1 MGLISF
7 LNLRGMIF
15 REKHHICHPHTSA
28 LMVEDD
34 LSSTTNDVD
43 ETIDAASTHDADY
56 VVKLDQELDR
66 IRDRRENPGKS
77 FLVNTMVPK
86 TFDDYTLVFGVIT
99 GLVFFGMITLAS
111 SGLILGD
118 SISID
123 DTLSGTPLDPNDC
136 VDRRGEVWI
145 KTWVQGDDLEIESH
159 NLEPSSTF
167 AILVAVWNE
176 SSVVSDGGIEG
187 DPTLTLSES
196 GTGDL
201 SIELK
206 SDDLEDGSYIVR
218 IGIVS
223 SDSDSRVWSDEEI
236 AQEVVNL
243 GNVISSKNLEIELHT
258 TSSSSLFGSGE
269 THRNMEKSDEE
280 TRACM
285 TIQDMGVWGWILMGA
300 EWVGGRETAMLTGGN
315 AEVPPWYMAM
325 VSLGMSVFFLCVQ
338 YPLMHRLYHR
348 ETDDLLTS
356 EQMNRLIVR
365 TIEKSSKR
373 LHIKPNLSSI
383 KVQDRAISVDVF
395 LPYHTSRKTLANPI
409 DVKGTIIKD
418 ILNEFRIFGEMRPL
432 QIKTVCMDSEVESG
446 EMTDFSELAEV
457 QLSED
462 YSSFFSSMGQFGK
475 LEEAFRESMSRW
487 FRKHDVADYGSAILA
502 DEDAV
507 FVRVI
512 YRPVTRFAYFLF
524 KPTYQHLQGDLRK
537 QLGQDLESLLEDRT
551 LVVSARNEKSTL
563 GDRAVAGRVEQGNEE
578 HEGEA
583 MVAKRGGI
591 PGALLQN
598 PFMGDILSSVE
609 YVAHKNRKRI
619 DKYGFWGLIVFV
631 WIPFMASG
639 VLVGAMLGLVARM
652 RFQRVLAACFIGG
665 TAASITWA
673 YTARGIIEVMEK
685 YHAEAFIPFI
695 ILLAVGFTWLK
706 IRDNK
711 RFRRE
716 ELFRDS
722 MAFFAGASDS

>member
-1 MGLISF
+1 MKNITYTAPTRLI
-7 LNLRGMIF
+7 
-15 REKHHICHPHTSA
+15 P
-28 LMVEDD
+28 MVGKD
-34 LSSTTNDVD
+34 LSSITSEVD
-43 ETIDAASTHDADY
+43 ENMDKVASNDSESED
-56 VVKLDQELDR
+56 KLDQELDR

-77 FLVNTMVPK
+77 FLVNTIVPK
-86 TFDDYTLVFGVIT
+86 TFDDYTLVFGVMT
-99 GLVFFGMITLAS
+99 GLVFFGMVTLAS
-111 SGLILGD
+111 SGLVLGD

-145 KTWVQGDDLEIESH
+145 KSWVQGDDLEIESH
-159 NLEPSSTF
+159 NLEPSMAF
-167 AILVAVWNE
+167 GIIVAVWNE
-176 SSVVSDGGIEG
+176 SSVESDGGVG
-187 DPTLTLSES
+187 DPTLTIGGS

-201 SIELK
+201 SIELN
-206 SDDLEDGSYIVR
+206 SDDLEDGRYIVR
-218 IGIVS
+218 IGILA
-223 SDSDSRVWSDEEI
+223 SDSDSKEWSEEEI
-236 AQEVVNL
+236 VEAVASPGSLVSYKE
-243 GNVISSKNLEIELHT
+243 LEIELHT

-269 THRNMEKSDEE
+269 THREMEKSDDE

-315 AEVPPWYMAM
+315 AEVPPWYMATI
-325 VSLGMSVFFLCVQ
+325 SLGMSVFFLCVQ

-356 EQMNRLIVR
+356 EQMKRLLVR
-365 TIEKSSKR
+365 TIEKASKR

-395 LPYHTSRKTLANPI
+395 LPYNTSRKTIASPI

-432 QIKTVCMDSEVESG
+432 QIRTVCTDSDMKSEG
-446 EMTDFSELAEV
+446 TIDFSELGEIR
-457 QLSED
+457 LSDD

-537 QLGQDLESLLEDRT
+537 HLGSDLESLLQGRT

-563 GDRAVAGRVEQGNEE
+563 GDRAVAGRVEQGTEE

-673 YTARGIIEVMEK
+673 YTARGIIEVMHK

-695 ILLAVGFTWLK
+695 LLLAVGFTWLK

-711 RFRRE
+711 RYRRE
-716 ELFRDS
+716 ELFKDS
-722 MAFFAGASDS
+722 MAFFAGASDT

>member
-1 MGLISF
+1 MKNITYASPTRL
-7 LNLRGMIF
+7 L
-15 REKHHICHPHTSA
+15 P
-28 LMVEDD
+28 MVENDP
-34 LSSTTNDVD
+34 SSTTSEVD
-43 ETIDAASTHDADY
+43 ENIDKVASHDAESED
-56 VVKLDQELDR
+56 KLDQELDR

-77 FLVNTMVPK
+77 FLVNTIVPK
-86 TFDDYTLVFGVIT
+86 TFDDYTLVFGVMT
-99 GLVFFGMITLAS
+99 GLIFFGMITLAS
-111 SGLILGD
+111 SGLVLGD

-145 KTWVQGDDLEIESH
+145 KSWVQGDDLEIESH
-159 NLEPSSTF
+159 NLETSSTF
-167 AILVAVWNE
+167 GILVAVWNE
-176 SSVVSDGGIEG
+176 SSVESDGGVGEPI
-187 DPTLTLSES
+187 LTMGES

-201 SIELK
+201 SIELN
-206 SDDLEDGSYIVR
+206 SDDLEDGHYIVR
-218 IGIVS
+218 IGILS
-223 SDSDSRVWSDEEI
+223 SDSDSREWSEEEI
-236 AQEVVNL
+236 VEAVVSPGSL
-243 GNVISSKNLEIELHT
+243 ISFKELEIELHT
-258 TSSSSLFGSGE
+258 SSSSSLFGSGE
-269 THRNMEKSDEE
+269 THREMEKSDEE

-315 AEVPPWYMAM
+315 AEVPPWYMATI
-325 VSLGMSVFFLCVQ
+325 SLGMSVFFLCVQ

-356 EQMNRLIVR
+356 EQMNRLLVR
-365 TIEKSSKR
+365 TIEKASKR

-395 LPYHTSRKTLANPI
+395 LPYNTSRKTIASPI

-432 QIKTVCMDSEVESG
+432 QIKTVCTDSDIES
-446 EMTDFSELAEV
+446 EETIDFSELGEIS
-457 QLSED
+457 LSDD

-537 QLGQDLESLLEDRT
+537 HLGNDLESLLQGRT

-563 GDRAVAGRVEQGNEE
+563 GDRAVAGRVEQGTEE

-673 YTARGIIEVMEK
+673 YTARGIIEVMHK

-695 ILLAVGFTWLK
+695 LLLAVGFTWLK

-716 ELFRDS
+716 ELFKDS
-722 MAFFAGASDS
+722 MAFFAGASDT

>member
-1 MGLISF
+1 
-7 LNLRGMIF
+7 
-15 REKHHICHPHTSA
+15 
-28 LMVEDD
+28 MVEND
-34 LSSTTNDVD
+34 LSSTTSEVD
-43 ETIDAASTHDADY
+43 ENTDKVASSDAESED
-56 VVKLDQELDR
+56 KLDQELDR

-77 FLVNTMVPK
+77 FLVNTIVPK
-86 TFDDYTLVFGVIT
+86 TFDDYTLVFGVMT
-99 GLVFFGMITLAS
+99 GLAFFGMITLAS
-111 SGLILGD
+111 SGLVLGD

-145 KTWVQGDDLEIESH
+145 KSWVQGDDLEIESH
-159 NLEPSSTF
+159 NLETSSTF
-167 AILVAVWNE
+167 GILVAVWNE
-176 SSVVSDGGIEG
+176 SSVEPDGSVG
-187 DPTLTLSES
+187 DPTLTMGES
-196 GTGDL
+196 GYGDL
-201 SIELK
+201 SIELN
-206 SDDLEDGSYIVR
+206 SDKLEDGHYIIR
-218 IGIVS
+218 IGILS
-223 SDSDSRVWSDEEI
+223 SYNESSEWSQEEI
-236 AQEVVNL
+236 VEAVASPGSL
-243 GNVISSKNLEIELHT
+243 ISFKELEIELHT

-269 THRNMEKSDEE
+269 THREMEKSDEE

-315 AEVPPWYMAM
+315 AEVPPWYMATI
-325 VSLGMSVFFLCVQ
+325 SLGMSVFFLCVQ

-356 EQMNRLIVR
+356 EQMNRLLVR
-365 TIEKSSKR
+365 TIEKASER

-383 KVQDRAISVDVF
+383 KIQDRAISVDVF
-395 LPYHTSRKTLANPI
+395 LPYNTSRKAIASPI

-432 QIKTVCMDSEVESG
+432 QIKTVCLDSEAKSE
-446 EMTDFSELAEV
+446 ETIDFSKLGEIR
-457 QLSED
+457 LSDD

-524 KPTYQHLQGDLRK
+524 KPTFQHLQGDLRE
-537 QLGQDLESLLEDRT
+537 QLGNDLETLLQGRT

-563 GDRAVAGRVEQGNEE
+563 GDRAVAGRVEQGTEE

-673 YTARGIIEVMEK
+673 YTARGIIEVMHK

-695 ILLAVGFTWLK
+695 LLLAVGFTWLK

-716 ELFRDS
+716 ELFKDS
-722 MAFFAGASDS
+722 MAFFAGASDT

>member
-1 MGLISF
+1 
-7 LNLRGMIF
+7 
-15 REKHHICHPHTSA
+15 
-28 LMVEDD
+28 MVETD
-34 LSSTTNDVD
+34 LSSMNSEVSEKTYEVADNDAESED
-43 ETIDAASTHDADY
+43 
-56 VVKLDQELDR
+56 KLDQELDR

-77 FLVNTMVPK
+77 FLVNTIVPR
-86 TFDDYTLVFGVIT
+86 TFDDYTLVFGVMS
-99 GLVFFGMITLAS
+99 GLIFFGIITLAS
-111 SGLILGD
+111 SGLVLGD
-118 SISID
+118 SITID
-123 DTLSGTPLDPNDC
+123 DALSGTPLDPNDC

-167 AILVAVWNE
+167 GILVAVWNE
-176 SSVVSDGGIEG
+176 SSAGSDGDIEG
-187 DPTLTLSES
+187 DPTMTMGES

-201 SIELK
+201 SIELN
-206 SDDLEDGSYIVR
+206 SDNLEDGHYLVR
-218 IGIVS
+218 IGISS
-223 SDSDSRVWSDEEI
+223 SDSDSREWSEEEI
-236 AQEVVNL
+236 VEAVASPGSL
-243 GNVISSKNLEIELHT
+243 ISFKELEIELHT

-269 THRNMEKSDEE
+269 THREMEKSDEE

-285 TIQDMGVWGWILMGA
+285 TVQDMGVWGWILMGA

-315 AEVPPWYMAM
+315 AEVPPWYMATI
-325 VSLGMSVFFLCVQ
+325 SLGMSVFFLCVQ

-356 EQMNRLIVR
+356 EQMNRLLVR
-365 TIEKSSKR
+365 TIEKASNR

-395 LPYHTSRKTLANPI
+395 LPYNTSKRTIANPI

-432 QIKTVCMDSEVESG
+432 QIKTVCTDSDIES
-446 EMTDFSELAEV
+446 EETIDFS
-457 QLSED
+457 QLGEIRLSDD

-524 KPTYQHLQGDLRK
+524 KPTFQHLQGDLRK
-537 QLGQDLESLLEDRT
+537 HLGNDLESLLQGRT

-563 GDRAVAGRVEQGNEE
+563 GDRAVAGRVEQGTEE

-673 YTARGIIEVMEK
+673 YTARGIIEVMHK

-695 ILLAVGFTWLK
+695 LLLAVGFTWLK

-716 ELFRDS
+716 ELFKDS
-722 MAFFAGASDS
+722 MAFFAGASET